1 MEGAYNTLK
10 DFMYA
15 TVYVDKEAK
24 REEKKVDKLVGALYE
39 RLCAEPDLM
48 PNFYLQISFNEGI
61 DRAVADYI
69 SGMSDEFATHLF
81 EELFVPKK
89 WAVL

>member
-1 MEGAYNTLK
+1 M
-10 DFMYA
+10 
-15 TVYVDKEAK
+15 
-24 REEKKVDKLVGALYE
+24 GALYE

>member
-1 MEGAYNTLK
+1 M
-10 DFMYA
+10 
-15 TVYVDKEAK
+15 
-24 REEKKVDKLVGALYE
+24 DKLVGALYE

-69 SGMSDEFATHLF
+69 SGMSDDSPPTCSRSCSS
-81 EELFVPKK
+81 PKNGRCCNIS
-89 WAVL
+89 AVGGRRRCP

>member
-1 MEGAYNTLK
+1 MSKIYTS
-10 DFMYA
+10 
-15 TVYVDKEAK
+15 VDQLIGHTPLLE
-24 REEKKVDKLVGALYE
+24 LSGYT
-39 RLCAEPDLM
+39 DLM

-69 SGMSDEFATHLF
+69 SGMSDEFATRLF